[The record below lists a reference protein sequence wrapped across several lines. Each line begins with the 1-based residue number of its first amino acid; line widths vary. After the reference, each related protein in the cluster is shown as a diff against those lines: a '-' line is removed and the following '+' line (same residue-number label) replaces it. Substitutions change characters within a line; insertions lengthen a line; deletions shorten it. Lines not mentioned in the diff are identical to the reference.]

1 MTIIGMTLLLLGGM
15 IYVIIPILKFKL
27 ISAFM
32 MVAGYFMVKYSDKI
46 IITLGGMNGK
56 TKLRKPQ

>member
-1 MTIIGMTLLLLGGM
+1 MTLLLLGGM